1 MAQEQEPLNLALDLV
16 KFVLNYRLLS
26 QILKTVINIYLSCT
40 HAVPHISNFPVNV
53 HRQLTVGKEYL
64 TKSRPQRWYDSHYS
78 IYAMFYGSSVP
89 LLLFQATFSI
99 ALSGTPIY

>member
-53 HRQLTVGKEYL
+53 HRQLTVGKEYKRNQDHRDGTTAITL
-64 TKSRPQRWYDSHYS
+64 YTLCS
-78 IYAMFYGSSVP
+78 MVP
-89 LLLFQATFSI
+89 VFPYYCFKQHF
-99 ALSGTPIY
+99 P